1 MEGWGGPIARWRLG
15 TTSDTTEELDGAVW
29 LTSARVLT
37 ITDRCW
43 CCRSKVRG
51 VVGVLVEMSAGRRFV
66 SFTDIAEALA
76 SAADPR
82 MLAARGIG
90 PLRHRDSPGI
100 PGGYI
105 SNGCWECDALIGRL
119 VLDDMLEEHLRN
131 GGTYAQLDCGLSLEL
146 EVPANATLM
155 QRAA

>member
-1 MEGWGGPIARWRLG
+1 MEGWGGPIARWRLAA
-15 TTSDTTEELDGAVW
+15 TPDETQRDGAVS
-29 LTSARVLT
+29 LTGARVLT

-43 CCRSKVRG
+43 CCRSEVRG
-51 VVGVLVEMSAGRRFV
+51 VVGVLVEMSAGRRCIA
-66 SFTDIAEALA
+66 FTDIAETLA
-76 SAADPR
+76 SSAEPR

-119 VLDDMLEEHLRN
+119 GLDDMLDEHLRH
-131 GGTYAQLDCGLSLEL
+131 GGTYAQLDCGLTLEL
-146 EVPANATLM
+146 EVPAAATWL

>member
-1 MEGWGGPIARWRLG
+1 MQAH
-15 TTSDTTEELDGAVW
+15 
-29 LTSARVLT
+29 ARVLT

-51 VVGVLVEMSAGRRFV
+51 VVGVLVETPSGRRFV
-66 SFTDIAEALA
+66 SFTDIAETVA

-82 MLAARGIG
+82 SLAARGIG

-119 VLDDMLEEHLRN
+119 GLDDMLDEHLRN
-131 GGTYAQLDCGLSLEL
+131 GGTYGQLDCGLSLDFEL
-146 EVPANATLM
+146 EIPASATM
-155 QRAA
+155 FQRAA

>member
-1 MEGWGGPIARWRLG
+1 MALKFGRPPAEANGMEVWGGPIAQWRLG
-15 TTSDTTEELDGAVW
+15 VPPDTAHMDGAVS

-37 ITDRCW
+37 IADRCW

-51 VVGVLVEMSAGRRFV
+51 VVGVLVEMSAGRRFIP
-66 SFTDIAEALA
+66 FTDIAPTLA

-105 SNGCWECDALIGRL
+105 SNGCWECDALTRRPPPPPHAL
-119 VLDDMLEEHLRN
+119 H
-131 GGTYAQLDCGLSLEL
+131 TAQPRPD
-146 EVPANATLM
+146 PH
-155 QRAA
+155 R